1 MRKSLLLL
9 ATILPLSAGAF
20 ALPGFAASA
29 ADPSAPADP
38 LAIDLDAIPVK
49 PVAGP
54 LAVQG
59 VAGDDEDD
67 MRVGARSAEHH
78 GHGEM
83 EADEASG
90 SHEADEDD

>member
-9 ATILPLSAGAF
+9 AAIVPLSVGAL
-20 ALPGFAASA
+20 ALPGLAASA
-29 ADPSAPADP
+29 AGPSGPADP

-59 VAGDDEDD
+59 VAGDDEDGE
-67 MRVGARSAEHH
+67 REGARSAEHR
-78 GHGEM
+78 GHDEN
-83 EADEASG
+83 EAG
-90 SHEADEDD
+90 SHEVDEDD